1 MMMISGSLHTC
12 HGYSAST
19 WVGWFGCRVL
29 LSSTHKIIFSAPTK
43 ILLKFSV
50 RLHSSGRL
58 DSKWACREVFVQSE
72 LVWLAHFISVITNM
86 RHKEKILRSSNF
98 LPPHETQIFLLLSDK
113 YDKTSWMCW
122 PDPIFKILLNKKI
135 RYFAC
140 GLGCGPTSVRVCPR
154 VHACRVNQV
163 RL

>member
-1 MMMISGSLHTC
+1 MSRLLCVHLGGLIWLQSFTFIHTQNHFVC
-12 HGYSAST
+12 SNENT
-19 WVGWFGCRVL
+19 
-29 LSSTHKIIFSAPTK
+29 
-43 ILLKFSV
+43 LKFSV

-113 YDKTSWMCW
+113 YDKTSWLCW
-122 PDPIFKILLNKKI
+122 PDPIFKIVLNKKI

-140 GLGCGPTSVRVCPR
+140 SLGCGCGPTSVRVCPR